1 MLKWIVKLINVYF
14 FNLRENDR
22 LILVVEK
29 VIEWC
34 YRKFVLYLLIY
45 GLYVIDLFIVNLYIF

>member
-1 MLKWIVKLINVYF
+1 MYIFLIWE
-14 FNLRENDR
+14 ENDR
-22 LILVVEK
+22 LILVVKK

-45 GLYVIDLFIVNLYIF
+45 GLYVIDLFIVNMYIF